1 MFFFMPV
8 KTLLLNPFIIFS
20 YLLLLE
26 IVNKKII
33 NLIIILNI
41 LQWIFSYNILDIEYK
56 NQDLCFFKHAISAEF
71 NFKLKNGSLV
81 EFLNED
87 DKLSLCYSK
96 FMREYSHQFK
106 NNLPLKLSKDASR

>member
-1 MFFFMPV
+1 MPV

-56 NQDLCFFKHAISAEF
+56 NQDLCFAKHAISAEF